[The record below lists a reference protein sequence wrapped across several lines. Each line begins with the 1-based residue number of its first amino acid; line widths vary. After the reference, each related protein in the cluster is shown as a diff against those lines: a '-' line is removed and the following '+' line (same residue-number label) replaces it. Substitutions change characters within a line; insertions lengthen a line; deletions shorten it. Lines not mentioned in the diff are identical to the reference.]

1 MKIGRMTWAGFGIA
15 LIGWILLIIDL
26 VASDA
31 LIKAGSLVSTL
42 SLRSDI
48 VTLAQT
54 VILSGFGLAI
64 VGTLRAGFG
73 AFTRF
78 FDAVLQRS
86 TSPRPKSSTVLEP
99 EPVAPEPVRTPDPA
113 TPRAPEVI
121 TVTPTVVTPE
131 RPSPHER
138 PAAEKP
144 AAERAAPPERP
155 KPPRSKER
163 NFVILSDGS
172 VEVETMFG
180 TRIFATMDE
189 AKDFI
194 R

>member
-1 MKIGRMTWAGFGIA
+1 MTWAGFGIA
-15 LIGWILLIIDL
+15 LIGWVLLIVDL

-31 LIKAGSLVSTL
+31 VLRAGNLVATL
-42 SLRSDI
+42 ALRNDV
-48 VTLAQT
+48 VTVAQT

-86 TSPRPKSSTVLEP
+86 SAPRPKGSTTLEP
-99 EPVAPEPVRTPDPA
+99 EPVAAEPAYEPEPA
-113 TPRAPEVI
+113 APRAPEVI
-121 TVTPTVVTPE
+121 TVTPTVMTPE
-131 RPSPHER
+131 RPTAPPR
-138 PAAEKP
+138 P
-144 AAERAAPPERP
+144 APPERP
-155 KPPRSKER
+155 RAARPKER
-163 NFVILSDGS
+163 NYVILSDGS

-180 TRIFATMDE
+180 TRIFANLDE
-189 AKDFI
+189 ARDFI

>member
-1 MKIGRMTWAGFGIA
+1 MKIGRMTWVGFGIA
-15 LIGWILLIIDL
+15 LIGWVLLIIDL
-26 VASDA
+26 AASDV
-31 LIKAGSLVSTL
+31 LLRAGSLVSVI

-48 VTLAQT
+48 V
-54 VILSGFGLAI
+54 ILSQTIILTGFGLAI

-86 TSPRPKSSTVLEP
+86 AAPRAKSSTTLEP
-99 EPVAPEPVRTPDPA
+99 EPVAAEPTYAPEPTV
-113 TPRAPEVI
+113 PRAPEVI
-121 TVTPTVVTPE
+121 TVTPTVVAPE
-131 RPSPHER
+131 RTTAER
-138 PAAEKP
+138 PVA
-144 AAERAAPPERP
+144 PERP
-155 KPPRSKER
+155 KPARPKER
-163 NFVILSDGS
+163 NYVILSDGS

-180 TRIFATMDE
+180 TRVFANLDE